1 MGNLGKICV
10 LLTALSVGAAGG
22 AYAFY
27 KKAYQ
32 KPRAEIAQQKAQFEA
47 YIETCKKNGENFD
60 RTAANLAPVY
70 SFSMPLSPQNARI
83 EYQIWLEQMLEFCN
97 LSEPQTKAG
106 RYVPNGA
113 TRTATQEF
121 AVQAQCSTA
130 DLTQFLFEFYWT
142 PFLHRITALDLKPL
156 EGADS
161 DMLDVR
167 MTIETMTVGYKER
180 RDSATAANEA
190 ETALAQALAK
200 FAAYPKTDKLP
211 VETTPTRVLASGP
224 LAAYRPFAETELFRA
239 VRAGIDSADYARLT
253 GTPEVTDEKGNVTRF
268 SRWRVETEDR
278 TITLKAGDRMQIG
291 SVDADV
297 VEIDADFVVLRQDDE
312 RLWIVLHGEKL
323 SDAVAVPA
331 NLY

>member
-32 KPRAEIAQQKAQFEA
+32 KPRAEIAQQIAQLET

-60 RTAANLAPVY
+60 RTSANYAPVY
-70 SFSMPLSPQNARI
+70 ALSMPTNAQNARI

-97 LSEPQTKAG
+97 LVEPQTKAG
-106 RYVPNGA
+106 RYVSARG
-113 TRTATQEF
+113 TRPATQEF
-121 AVQAQCSTA
+121 LVQAQCSTA

-142 PFLHRITALDLKPL
+142 PFLHRITALDMTPIESSELL
-156 EGADS
+156 E
-161 DMLDVR
+161 VR
-167 MTIETMTVGYKER
+167 MTIETMTVAYKER
-180 RDSATAANEA
+180 RDPTTAANET
-190 ETALAQALAK
+190 ETALAQALTK
-200 FAAYPKTDKLP
+200 FANYPKPDKLP
-211 VETTPTRVLASGP
+211 TETTPTRVLASGP
-224 LAAYRPFAETELFRA
+224 LAAYAPFAETQLFRA

-253 GTPEVTDEKGNVTRF
+253 GLPEVTDEKGNATRF

-278 TITLKAGDRMQIG
+278 TVTLKEGDRMQIG

-297 VEIDADFVVLRQDDE
+297 VKIADDFVVLRQDDE
-312 RLWIVLHGEKL
+312 RLWIVPQGEKL

>member
-32 KPRAEIAQQKAQFEA
+32 KPRAEIAQQIAQLET

-60 RTAANLAPVY
+60 RTAANYAPVY
-70 SFSMPLSPQNARI
+70 ALSMPTNRQSASV
-83 EYQIWLEQMLEFCN
+83 EYQIWLDQMLEFCN
-97 LSEPQTKAG
+97 LIGPQTKAG
-106 RYVPNGA
+106 RYVLN
-113 TRTATQEF
+113 RNQTATQEF
-121 AVQAQCSTA
+121 SVQAQCSTA

-142 PFLHRITALDLKPL
+142 PFLHRITALDLKPI
-156 EGADS
+156 EGS
-161 DMLDVR
+161 ELLDVR
-167 MTIETMTVGYKER
+167 MTIQTMAVGYKER
-180 RDSATAANEA
+180 RDAANAANET
-190 ETALAQALAK
+190 EKTLAQALAK
-200 FAAYPKTDKLP
+200 FAAYPKSDKLP
-211 VETTPTRVLASGP
+211 VETTPTRLLASGP
-224 LAAYRPFAETELFRA
+224 LAAYAPFAEANLFRA

-253 GTPEVTDEKGNVTRF
+253 GLPEVTDEKGNATRF

-278 TITLKAGDRMQIG
+278 TVTLKEGDRMQIG
-291 SVDADV
+291 SVDAAV
-297 VEIDADFVVLRQDDE
+297 VKIADDFVVLRQDDE
-312 RLWIVLHGEKL
+312 RLWVVLQGEKL

>member
-32 KPRAEIAQQKAQFEA
+32 KPRAEIAQQKTQLEA

-60 RTAANLAPVY
+60 RTAANYAPVY
-70 SFSMPLSPQNARI
+70 ALSMPTNRQSAGV

-97 LSEPQTKAG
+97 LTEPMTKAG
-106 RYVPNGA
+106 RYVPNNA
-113 TRTATQEF
+113 NKTATQEF
-121 AVQAQCSTA
+121 SVQARCSTA

-142 PFLHRITALDLKPL
+142 PFLHRITALDLRPIESSEL
-156 EGADS
+156 
-161 DMLDVR
+161 LDVR

-180 RDSATAANEA
+180 RDPATATNETEAATARTLAMYAN
-190 ETALAQALAK
+190 
-200 FAAYPKTDKLP
+200 YPKTDKLP
-211 VETTPTRVLASGP
+211 SETTPKRVLASGP
-224 LAAYRPFAETELFRA
+224 LAAYEPFAETQLFRA
-239 VRAGIDSADYARLT
+239 VRSWIDFADYARLN
-253 GTPEVTDEKGNVTRF
+253 GTPEVTDERGNSIRF

-297 VEIDADFVVLRQDDE
+297 VEIADDFVILRQDDE
-312 RLWIVLHGEKL
+312 RLWIVPLGEKL